1 MHSAVALMLFSLAS
15 AGTQAGSIQGYVKVA
30 QDGSSLDCLGVWLIP
45 RSPETD
51 AAIEQ
56 KFGKLDEGV
65 QVTPIPSLS
74 QVRLDPP
81 PRGTLKSRCRGRI
94 SERFEFSGVPAGE
107 YYLTLTAVPTRR
119 FEDENKFR
127 PKRIEMMQRVLI
139 APGSLVKLDFKHND

>member
-15 AGTQAGSIQGYVKVA
+15 AGTQVGSIHGNVKVV

-65 QVTPIPSLS
+65 QVSPIPSLS
-74 QVRLDPP
+74 QVTRDPP
-81 PRGTLKSRCRGRI
+81 PRGTLKARCRGRI
-94 SERFEFSGVPAGE
+94 SERFEFSGAPSGE
-107 YYLTLTAVPTRR
+107 YYLTMTAESQRHYAH
-119 FEDENKFR
+119 ENKFSPR
-127 PKRIEMMQRVLI
+127 TIEMMQRVSV
-139 APGSLVKLDFKHND
+139 APRSSVEVYFKYND